1 VNRRKF
7 ISLLSGTAA
16 WPLAASAQQV
26 ERIRR
31 VGVLFSS
38 SADDPLAQTLVG
50 AFSQGLQ
57 ELGWVLGRNVRVDY
71 RWAAVE
77 DDRVRQYAAELVGLA
92 PDLVLTFGNT
102 ATRAVQRAA
111 PALPIVF
118 VYTADP
124 VGSGLIASLGRPG
137 GQATGFLSIEYG
149 TSTKWLELL
158 KQIDPQVS
166 RAAVIR
172 DPETASGVG
181 QLGAIQGAAPT
192 FGIEVSPIDARD
204 AAVIERA
211 VGAFARGSKGGLIV
225 TTSRLARHHR
235 DVITALAARY
245 KLPAVY
251 PNRYFVAA
259 GGLACYGPDF
269 IDQLRQAAG
278 YVDRIL
284 RGEKPADLPVQA
296 PVKYELVINLKTA
309 KALGLEVP
317 PMLLARADEVIE

>member
-166 RAAVIR
+166 RAAVLR
-172 DPETASGVG
+172 DPETASGMG

-204 AAVIERA
+204 AAAIERA
-211 VGAFARGSKGGLIV
+211 VAAFARGSKGGLIV